1 MLRDCLS
8 GEILLAKSLLS
19 STAQDLAGLIDQVR
33 KILPVPITGV
43 VSDSQESIRNAV
55 AMALKGVPISYAN
68 STTYARR
75 PSRST
80 RRIATP
86 RRS

>member
-33 KILPVPITGV
+33 KVLPVPITGV
-43 VSDSQESIRNAV
+43 VSDGQESIRNAV
-55 AMALKGVPISYAN
+55 AIALKVSPISSAI
-68 STTYARR
+68 STTSARR